1 MLLSLTL
8 LLATAVASSQA
19 SMYNLPEAN
28 EIMSDRL
35 LRGILE
41 RMNGELAAEQM
52 DDGTGR
58 GYLVQPLMS
67 RDRYEIMDD
76 GDDADIDDEIMDDEI
91 ANSDKEIPLELPYD
105 YEGVYEQPKTSIR
118 DQEYLRHSSLWSH
131 NHHRQGLDD
140 YKANDRHKIVAAGAK
155 QPILQKLQKQNLQ
168 KDPASQLPAYCTPP
182 NPCPVGYTSEHNC
195 IENFENT
202 AAFSRDYQGA
212 QDCMCDSEHM
222 MECPNSIDQDNNVV
236 PAMQMDNTDFDQ
248 IVQQLQD
255 NNNPFLEGEKL
266 PIAAKK
272 GLNVY

>member
-1 MLLSLTL
+1 MIKRKDIVTGKNKHNVNMLLSLTL
-8 LLATAVASSQA
+8 LLVTSVASSQA
-19 SMYNLPEAN
+19 SMYNLPEVSRECCSNRARTAYEDEKCTLQAN

-67 RDRYEIMDD
+67 HDRNEIMED
-76 GDDADIDDEIMDDEI
+76 GDDADIDDEMDDEL

-155 QPILQKLQKQNLQ
+155 PVLQKLQKQNVQ

-182 NPCPVGYTSEHNC
+182 NPCPVGYTSERSL
-195 IENFENT
+195 FV
-202 AAFSRDYQGA
+202 S
-212 QDCMCDSEHM
+212 
-222 MECPNSIDQDNNVV
+222 
-236 PAMQMDNTDFDQ
+236 
-248 IVQQLQD
+248 
-255 NNNPFLEGEKL
+255 FL
-266 PIAAKK
+266 
-272 GLNVY
+272 YS